1 MRMMCVR
8 KKIKYVPKEKILIF
22 SWDKTTKIF
31 VALQHVLLT
40 MYCCLWSLIKK
51 SMPVCNHYHAEIAW
65 NSCRCAGYHAHT
77 WCAPTDVT
85 AHFGGRWKIR
95 AASRPSNGARSCQQT
110 EARTIPDGDL
120 AAVLRQAGYE
130 NNVQLN
136 VLLSLA
142 SLLSSGAGTQASE
155 CRPFA

>member
-8 KKIKYVPKEKILIF
+8 KKINYVPKEKILTL
-22 SWDKTTKIF
+22 SQDKTTKIF
-31 VALQHVLLT
+31 VDLQHVLPI
-40 MYCCLWSLIKK
+40 MYCWLWSFIKK
-51 SMPVCNHYHAEIAW
+51 SMPVCNHCHTEIAW
-65 NSCRCAGYHAHT
+65 NSCRCAGYHAYT
-77 WCAPTDVT
+77 WCALTDVI
-85 AHFGGRWKIR
+85 AHFGGMWKIR
-95 AASRPSNGARSCQQT
+95 AAPRPSNGARSCQQT

-142 SLLSSGAGTQASE
+142 SLLSSGAGTHASG